1 MQIRLLGGFEVVIDG
16 RPLPPA
22 DWRRRKA
29 AALIKLLALAPG
41 RVLHREQVIDAL
53 WPHLFVGEA
62 APRLHK
68 AAHYA
73 RRGLRQP
80 RALVL
85 SGETVAL
92 CPDADVEVDAVRFQ
106 QLAESAR
113 DAETASAAADA
124 YPGDLLPHDR
134 YEAWADEP
142 RERLRLLYL
151 RMLRLAGRWHEQP
164 ERPLPSGRGEVVI
177 LDVPAAPSD
186 DDWPYGAVVEALT
199 RLRRNH
205 PTLAVDAAPIA
216 IVVMRPAPVA
226 ARAS

>member
-1 MQIRLLGGFEVVIDG
+1 MMVGVEMAIEG

-41 RVLHREQVIDAL
+41 RLLHREQVIDAL
-53 WPHLFVGEA
+53 WPHLLVGEA
-62 APRLHK
+62 APRVDK

-113 DAETASAAADA
+113 DAETASAAAHA
-124 YPGDLLPHDR
+124 YPRDTPPHNCH
-134 YEAWADEP
+134 A
-142 RERLRLLYL
+142 
-151 RMLRLAGRWHEQP
+151 AG
-164 ERPLPSGRGEVVI
+164 
-177 LDVPAAPSD
+177 
-186 DDWPYGAVVEALT
+186 
-199 RLRRNH
+199 
-205 PTLAVDAAPIA
+205 
-216 IVVMRPAPVA
+216 
-226 ARAS
+226 

>member
-1 MQIRLLGGFEVVIDG
+1 
-16 RPLPPA
+16 
-22 DWRRRKA
+22 
-29 AALIKLLALAPG
+29 
-41 RVLHREQVIDAL
+41 VLHREQVIDAL
-53 WPHLFVGEA
+53 WPHLYVGEA

-124 YPGDLLPHDR
+124 YPGDLLPHDC

-142 RERLRLLYL
+142 RERLRLLHR

-164 ERPLPSGRGEVVI
+164 ERGLADPLHPDHGDVVI

-186 DDWPYGAVVEALT
+186 HDWPYGAVVEALT

-205 PTLAVDAAPIA
+205 PALAVDAAPIA
-216 IVVMRPAPVA
+216 IVVMRPAPVTVL
-226 ARAS
+226 AS